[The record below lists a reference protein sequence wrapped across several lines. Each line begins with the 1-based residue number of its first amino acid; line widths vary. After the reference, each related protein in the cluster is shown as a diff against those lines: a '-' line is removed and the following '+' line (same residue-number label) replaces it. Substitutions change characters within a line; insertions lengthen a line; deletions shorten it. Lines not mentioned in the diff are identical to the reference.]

1 MVKLLHADSGVDVRY
16 FETCYKA
23 LGDTELAE
31 VTDVHS
37 HTSIPASSAHVAN
50 LISMRC
56 EWTEGGL

>member
-1 MVKLLHADSGVDVRY
+1 MCDTSKHVTEA
-16 FETCYKA
+16 F
-23 LGDTELAE
+23 GDTELAE